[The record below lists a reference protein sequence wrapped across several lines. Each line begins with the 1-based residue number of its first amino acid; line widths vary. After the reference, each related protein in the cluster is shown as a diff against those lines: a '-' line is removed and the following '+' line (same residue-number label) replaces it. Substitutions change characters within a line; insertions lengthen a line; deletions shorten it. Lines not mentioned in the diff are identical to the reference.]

1 MSVQALTCAMAIRG
15 VSASEKLLLLVLAN
29 FADEGMACWPSHKR
43 LADDTGLS
51 QRTILT
57 LMKGLE
63 ERKIISREERTRSD
77 GSRASDKITLHFSGE
92 VISPRGETI
101 SGGGETT
108 SPGWGNQQQGGGEM
122 VSPLTT
128 FEPITEPSEKPK
140 RAAIARDLAK
150 QIWELQPVIEGKRRA
165 TCPDVERALAP
176 VLKHAQPD
184 EVVNACRGY
193 YALPASRKEGGA
205 FAMGA
210 ARLLQRDRWREFVTV
225 ARAAKPLNIRPFPDP
240 EIRNAVITAKGEA
253 WTAAWLDPCTWEPDG
268 RLIVPRNGLAAKR
281 LKSEVFRVL
290 QARKASIQDLAA

>member
-1 MSVQALTCAMAIRG
+1 MAIRG

-92 VISPRGETI
+92 VISPRGETV
-101 SGGGETT
+101 SGGGEAT
-108 SPGWGNQQQGGGEM
+108 SPGWGNEQQGGGEM

-128 FEPITEPSEKPK
+128 FEPSTEPSEEPK
-140 RAAIARDLAK
+140 RAVSARDLAK
-150 QIWELQPVIEGKRRA
+150 QIWELQPVLDGKRRS
-165 TCPDVERALAP
+165 TCPDVERALGP

-210 ARLLQRDRWREFVTV
+210 ARLLQRDRWKEFVGTAAPTARLATV
-225 ARAAKPLNIRPFPDP
+225 KPFPD
-240 EIRNAVITAKGEA
+240 EAIRNAIVAAKDEA
-253 WTAAWLDPCTWEPDG
+253 WARSWLDPCSWEPE
-268 RLIVPRNGLAAKR
+268 RRVIVPRNGLAAQKLR
-281 LKSEVFRVL
+281 SEVLRIL
-290 QARKASIQDLAA
+290 QARKASIQELAA